1 MRGKKRGNTK
11 LVGLTK
17 EKEMDRIE
25 FERNWAPCYVDRLE
39 GMLFQLEK
47 RWMSPARV

>member
-1 MRGKKRGNTK
+1 MRGKRGNTK

-39 GMLFQLEK
+39 AWMLFQLEK